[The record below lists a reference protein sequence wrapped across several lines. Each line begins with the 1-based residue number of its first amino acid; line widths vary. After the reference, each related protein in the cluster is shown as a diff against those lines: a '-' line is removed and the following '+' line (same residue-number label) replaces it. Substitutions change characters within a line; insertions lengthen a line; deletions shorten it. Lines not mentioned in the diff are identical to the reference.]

1 MYKRGVPVQEG
12 GYLYKR
18 GGGTCTR
25 GGGTCTRGGVPV
37 QEGGYLYKLPE
48 VVLNVNQQVDYHT
61 AYCNGEGCDGHH
73 SGKHLQAV

>member
-1 MYKRGVPVQEG
+1 MYKR
-12 GYLYKR
+12 
-18 GGGTCTR
+18 
-25 GGGTCTRGGVPV
+25 GVPV